1 MRHPEMWRQIGLN
14 IMFIRKQKKLTQM
27 ALAER
32 CRGQGDDCR
41 ISRNYL
47 QRIETGVS
55 SCTLD
60 TLIDSAEALEVPLI
74 RLLEING

>member
-1 MRHPEMWRQIGLN
+1 MRPPEIWRQIGLN

-32 CRGQGDDCR
+32 CCGQGDDCH

-60 TLIDSAEALEVPLI
+60 TLIDIADALEVPLVK
-74 RLLEING
+74 LLDSKE